1 MAKKRQRSNPF
12 QKALSASEAA
22 LKAKL
27 KEREAALD
35 SLSSLNHEIPA
46 LQETVRALQQQI
58 SGKPGP
64 VPAPKPAAG
73 TGEIPPEVMAMLP
86 PDDMSNFGSIPA
98 PVQHVEQPSGSPMK
112 FDDEGLPEIEG
123 QPMTKDS

>member
-12 QKALSASEAA
+12 QTALSASEAG

-27 KEREAALD
+27 KERETALA
-35 SLSSLNHEIPA
+35 SLSRLNHEIPA

-64 VPAPKPAAG
+64 IPAPKPAAG
-73 TGEIPPEVMAMLP
+73 TSEIPPEVMAMLP

-98 PVQHVEQPSGSPMK
+98 PVQPVEQPSSSPMNV
-112 FDDEGLPEIEG
+112 DDEGLPEIEG